1 MGHARLVFAAAI
13 AAVLGLV
20 GAGCSS
26 GGGDSDAGSATTAS
40 SVVVGS
46 VATTATAA
54 PPVTTSTTTAVGAK
68 AQPLPAAPG
77 AEEASEPAVPSG
89 TASTTSTTTTSASSA
104 PETSETPSSSTTT
117 TTPTAPETTT
127 TTTTTAIEVADDAV
141 QSPSVLRIQVL
152 NASGIA
158 GAAGTLTAKL
168 ADAGYTVLPP
178 GNADRRYANSA
189 VYYAEGWQ
197 DEAQE
202 ILEESAIEEIAQ
214 TAAMPPEFAE
224 PQTAVLILLGTDTA
238 PAQTAEQAD
247 LRPEPRSDVAL
258 PLPDSTPR
266 DRFVPGLADIQ
277 IYTRQNDENPET
289 FNYIHSLQKWLR
301 YVADF
306 RENDRIDSFP
316 EDRGT
321 YENLL
326 AVYDSIEEALDWLGF
341 TPQNVC
347 GAPAGYTFTDLLQPT
362 REFSEETQNHRGAAI
377 FATDRLIELHGGQR
391 INPQDNLDFYIR
403 QAVQTAHDKLRTQE
417 LTDETEAPQL
427 ILCYAWLS
435 PSGNIPDYANAL
447 WYALLTP
454 GVQPRESL
462 LSQGT
467 YHVKEISRNGNF
479 AYLIVC
485 HPTIGE
491 RYVRLW
497 WREGGY
503 RAEVT
508 GEPQN
513 NGCQATYE
521 IETYREDTYGVEDI
535 FGFAFGDRS
544 FSASDLQAFPRPLS

>member
-1 MGHARLVFAAAI
+1 M
-13 AAVLGLV
+13 
-20 GAGCSS
+20 
-26 GGGDSDAGSATTAS
+26 
-40 SVVVGS
+40 
-46 VATTATAA
+46 
-54 PPVTTSTTTAVGAK
+54 
-68 AQPLPAAPG
+68 
-77 AEEASEPAVPSG
+77 
-89 TASTTSTTTTSASSA
+89 
-104 PETSETPSSSTTT
+104 
-117 TTPTAPETTT
+117 
-127 TTTTTAIEVADDAV
+127 

-158 GAAGTLTAKL
+158 GAAGALTAKL
-168 ADAGYTVLPP
+168 ADAGYTLLPP
-178 GNADRRYANSA
+178 GNAPRRYANSA

-202 ILEESAIEEIAQ
+202 IMEEAAIEEISQ

-258 PLPDSTPR
+258 PLPDSTPK

-341 TPQNVC
+341 TAQNVC

-362 REFSEETQNHRGAAI
+362 REFSEETQSHRGAAI

-391 INPQDNLDFYIR
+391 INPEDDLDFYIR
-403 QAVQTAHDKLRTQE
+403 QAVQTAHDNLRIRE
-417 LTDETEAPQL
+417 LMDETEAPQL
-427 ILCYAWLS
+427 ILCDAWIS
-435 PSGNIPDYANAL
+435 PSGSIPDFANAL

-467 YHVKEISRNGNF
+467 YHVKEISRNGNL
-479 AYLIVC
+479 AHVIVC
-485 HPTIGE
+485 HPTLRE
-491 RYVRLW
+491 RHILLH
-497 WREGGY
+497 WREAGY
-503 RAEVT
+503 KAEVLAYSAHT
-508 GEPQN
+508 
-513 NGCQATYE
+513 GCQGTFDG
-521 IETYREDTYGVEDI
+521 ETSISEDSIGAEETI
-535 FGFAFGDRS
+535 TFGFGDRS
-544 FSASDLQAFPRPLS
+544 FSAGDLQSFPRPQS